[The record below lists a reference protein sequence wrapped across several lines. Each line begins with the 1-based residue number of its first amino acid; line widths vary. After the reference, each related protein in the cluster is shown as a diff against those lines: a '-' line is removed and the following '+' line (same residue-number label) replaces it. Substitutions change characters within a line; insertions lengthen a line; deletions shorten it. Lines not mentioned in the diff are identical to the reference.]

1 MEPISLPLE
10 RGGVLELELTDVT
23 STPIWRRNKIHR
35 HHASSAQSL
44 SPRTMSKQQLQQQ
57 LMRRVSSYQDDVKG
71 SHLLQTGA
79 KRNYGGGVSRT
90 QDSRASSSSASESSR
105 LLFREESSRLRK
117 LQQASSMT
125 VDDGK
130 VLYKERILEVLVNL
144 TSGVIAFLLSS
155 TLTVSCAS
163 VIVGHGTPLA
173 TVIAHFIDMNLLGTA
188 ILSLVLAWQ
197 SQAPWTLG
205 AIDVFV

>member
-10 RGGVLELELTDVT
+10 RGGALELSDGD
-23 STPIWRRNKIHR
+23 STPLWRRNTIHR
-35 HHASSAQSL
+35 HHHASSAQSL
-44 SPRTMSKQQLQQQ
+44 SPRSMSKQQQ
-57 LMRRVSSYQDDVKG
+57 LMRRVSSYQDAARGGQLK
-71 SHLLQTGA
+71 TYGA
-79 KRNYGGGVSRT
+79 GGGGLLSGL
-90 QDSRASSSSASESSR
+90 QDSYDAAASERESLGESSR
-105 LLFREESSRLRK
+105 LLFREESSRRRLL
-117 LQQASSMT
+117 LQQSDLSLAN
-125 VDDGK
+125 DGRTS
-130 VLYKERILEVLVNL
+130 LKEKILEALVNL

-188 ILSLVLAWQ
+188 VLSLVLAWQ

>member
-10 RGGVLELELTDVT
+10 RGGALADVA
-23 STPIWRRNKIHR
+23 STPLWRRNTIQRH

-44 SPRTMSKQQLQQQ
+44 SPRTMSKEQQ
-57 LMRRVSSYQDDVKG
+57 LMRRVSSYQDAARGGQLKIDRVPRKTYG
-71 SHLLQTGA
+71 AGGALLS
-79 KRNYGGGVSRT
+79 GV
-90 QDSRASSSSASESSR
+90 QDSWDESASESSR
-105 LLFREESSRLRK
+105 LLFREESSRHRL
-117 LQQASSMT
+117 LQQASSSLA
-125 VDDGK
+125 DDGRATC
-130 VLYKERILEVLVNL
+130 KEKTLEALVNL

>member
-10 RGGVLELELTDVT
+10 RGGALADVD
-23 STPIWRRNKIHR
+23 STPLWRRNTIQRH

-44 SPRTMSKQQLQQQ
+44 SPRTMSKQQQQ
-57 LMRRVSSYQDDVKG
+57 LMRRVSSYQDAARGGQLKIDRVPLKTYG
-71 SHLLQTGA
+71 AGGALLS
-79 KRNYGGGVSRT
+79 GV
-90 QDSRASSSSASESSR
+90 QDSWDERESASESSR
-105 LLFREESSRLRK
+105 LLFQEESSRHRL
-117 LQQASSMT
+117 LQQSGSSLAN
-125 VDDGK
+125 DGRATC
-130 VLYKERILEVLVNL
+130 KEKIVEALVNL